1 MVTKLKFKEVSGE
14 CINIGTMVVEHEF
27 SNTKDLIRYI
37 KENWFD
43 LENAVKIDSIEI
55 DLDTE
60 GDFLLTINEL
70 KDE

>member
-14 CINIGTMVVEHEF
+14 CISIGTMVVEHEF

-43 LENAVKIDSIEI
+43 LENAVKVDSIEFEF
-55 DLDTE
+55 DTE